1 MPVLGDRQVTKAELD
16 SAKSQVSGKKYKV
29 KVTILVSSDVERL
42 FKNRLECKHFLLAII
57 HMVSNFRKVYY
68 QVFKC

>member
-1 MPVLGDRQVTKAELD
+1 MPVVGDRKVTKAELD
-16 SAKSQVSGKKYKV
+16 SAKSHVSGKKYKV

-57 HMVSNFRKVYY
+57 HMVSSFSTI
-68 QVFKC
+68 